1 MATPFLS
8 QIDLFAFGFAP
19 KGWAMCQ
26 GQVLPINQNQAL
38 FALLGTT
45 YGGNGQTTFALPNL
59 AARVPIS
66 MGQGPGLSNYD
77 IGATGGTD
85 SVALATNEMPSH
97 SHVIDTSGLSAKAKC
112 KSGAGDQK
120 TPVGGVPAKDA
131 GGANTLYSLLAPDG
145 IMSALSVVAGGSVT
159 AGTTGGGQPHENR
172 QPYLVLN
179 YCIALQGI
187 FPSRP

>member
-1 MATPFLS
+1 
-8 QIDLFAFGFAP
+8 LFS
-19 KGWAMCQ
+19 
-26 GQVLPINQNQAL
+26 
-38 FALLGTT
+38 LLGTT

-77 IGATGGTD
+77 IGTTGGTD
-85 SVALATNEMPSH
+85 SVTLTTNEMPSH
-97 SHVIDTSGLSAKAKC
+97 SHAIDSSGLSAKARC
-112 KSGAGDQK
+112 TNGTGNQK

-131 GGANTLYSLLAPDG
+131 AGTNTLYSLLAPDG

-159 AGTTGGGQPHENR
+159 AGTTGSGQPHENR

-179 YCIALQGI
+179 YCIALQGV
-187 FPSRP
+187 FPSRF